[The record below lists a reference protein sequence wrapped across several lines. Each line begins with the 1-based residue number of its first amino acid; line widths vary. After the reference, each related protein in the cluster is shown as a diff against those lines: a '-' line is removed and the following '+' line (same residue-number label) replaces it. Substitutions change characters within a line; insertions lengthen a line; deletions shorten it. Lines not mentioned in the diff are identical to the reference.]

1 MTFEESA
8 KKLAEM
14 SEKIKDEDIT
24 LEEALQCYEEGIK
37 SYEECSKILKD
48 ARQKIEI
55 YEERV
60 QGTSR
65 PASDGFYTKYRQ

>member
-37 SYEECSKILKD
+37 SYEEFSKILKD

-55 YEERV
+55 YEEGV
-60 QGTSR
+60 
-65 PASDGFYTKYRQ
+65 